1 MFCHHNLI
9 NTRSPNECP
18 NGVSFS
24 FFPWES
30 NVVLALSFQKWT
42 NLLLTWEPKHY
53 GGIKRVRID
62 PKLLWIPDVVL
73 YNRSVRQLNDQILS
87 GSNVFIWLVGLLRPW
102 LKRLKTIRI
111 ARCSI
116 SLTWSKVLPQL
127 FEKRHTRP
135 FFLTVD
141 KGFSYQSWA
150 FLIRCLI
157 TAISRII

>member
-1 MFCHHNLI
+1 MFYNHNLI
-9 NTRSPNECP
+9 NTWSPNECP

-73 YNRSVRQLNDQILS
+73 YNRSVRQFNDQILS
-87 GSNVFIWLVGLLRPW
+87 WSNVFIWLVSLLRTW
-102 LKRLKTIRI
+102 LKGLKTIRC

-116 SLTWSKVLPQL
+116 IDLP
-127 FEKRHTRP
+127 T
-135 FFLTVD
+135 
-141 KGFSYQSWA
+141 
-150 FLIRCLI
+150 FLISDWKSHLLKGVA
-157 TAISRII
+157 AIVWKTTHKAIFFNST